1 MLNIQ
6 DLISERLTSLWAEF
20 SNDEFSQIPPLSVSE
35 IPHNSIIFIGLNPSL
50 SKDEETRLIENNVK
64 IEFYKHNSEKAN
76 NNKYFYKIIDVAEKT
91 NQTWGHFDLL
101 YFRETKQEK
110 IAKLIGD
117 KKGLDFIFKQ
127 LLISK
132 IVLEKIIEEAN
143 PKLFV
148 VNNTLS
154 RKFLGKE
161 KLYNNDIWMDLDF
174 VWDNNIG
181 TYRYKNIPFYF
192 TSMLTGQRAL
202 DLGSYERLIWQ
213 IKLVTEQRKMN
224 SNRRNCNPGQQI

>member
-1 MLNIQ
+1 MLEIEN
-6 DLISERLTSLWAEF
+6 LISEKLTNLWAEF
-20 SNDEFSQIPPLSVSE
+20 SENEFAKIPPLSVSE
-35 IPHNSIIFIGLNPSL
+35 IPKSSILFIGLNPSL
-50 SKDEETRLIENNVK
+50 SESERIRLMESDVK
-64 IEFYKHNSEKAN
+64 IEFYKHNSEKEN
-76 NNKYFYKIIDVAEKT
+76 NHKYFHKFIDIAEQT

-101 YFRETKQEK
+101 YIRETKQDN

-117 KKGLDFIFKQ
+117 KRGIDFIYKQ
-127 LLISK
+127 IVISK
-132 IVLEKIIEEAN
+132 LVLEKVIEEAK
-143 PKLFV
+143 PKLFI

-154 RKFLGKE
+154 RKFLGKD
-161 KLYNNDIWMDLDF
+161 KVNNNNVWMDLDF

-213 IKLVTEQRKMN
+213 IKLVTE
-224 SNRRNCNPGQQI
+224 

>member
-1 MLNIQ
+1 MLEIEN
-6 DLISERLTSLWAEF
+6 LISEKLTNLWAEF
-20 SNDEFSQIPPLSVSE
+20 SKNEFSKIPPLSVSE
-35 IPHNSIIFIGLNPSL
+35 IPKSSILFIGLNPSL
-50 SKDEETRLIENNVK
+50 SESERIRLMESNVK
-64 IEFYKHNSEKAN
+64 IEFYKHNSEKEN
-76 NNKYFYKIIDVAEKT
+76 NHKYFHKFIDIAEQT

-101 YFRETKQEK
+101 YIRETKQDN

-117 KKGLDFIFKQ
+117 KRGIDFIYKQ
-127 LLISK
+127 IVISK
-132 IVLEKIIEEAN
+132 LVLEKVIEEAK
-143 PKLFV
+143 PKLFI

-154 RKFLGKE
+154 RKFLGKD
-161 KLYNNDIWMDLDF
+161 KINNNNVWMDLDF

-213 IKLVTEQRKMN
+213 IKLVTE
-224 SNRRNCNPGQQI
+224 

>member
-6 DLISERLTSLWAEF
+6 NLISEKLTNLWAEF
-20 SNDEFSQIPPLSVSE
+20 NEFSQIPPLSVSE

-50 SKDEETRLIENNVK
+50 STDEETRLIESDVK
-64 IEFYKHNSEKAN
+64 IEFYKHNSEKEN
-76 NNKYFYKIIDVAEKT
+76 NHKYFYKFIDVAEQTK
-91 NQTWGHFDLL
+91 QTWGHFDLL
-101 YFRETKQEK
+101 YIRETKQEK
-110 IAKLIGD
+110 IAQLID
-117 KKGLDFIFKQ
+117 NKQGLDFIFKQ

-132 IVLEKIIEEAN
+132 LVLEKIIEEAK
-143 PKLFV
+143 PKVFV

-161 KLYNNDIWMDLDF
+161 KLNNNNIWMDLDF
-174 VWDNNIG
+174 VWDKNIG

-192 TSMLTGQRAL
+192 TGMLTGQRAL

-213 IKLVTEQRKMN
+213 IKLVTE
-224 SNRRNCNPGQQI
+224 